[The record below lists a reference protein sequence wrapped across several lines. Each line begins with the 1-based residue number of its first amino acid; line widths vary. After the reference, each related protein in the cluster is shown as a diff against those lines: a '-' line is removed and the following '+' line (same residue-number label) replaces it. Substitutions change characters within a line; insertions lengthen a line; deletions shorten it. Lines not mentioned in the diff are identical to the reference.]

1 MPLWYYA
8 AASLVLLPA
17 QDRQP
22 PEFRADV
29 DMIRLDVSVVDKSGR
44 PIPGLQPEDFRV
56 LEDGRPVDLAYFQAY
71 VPELDETSEPAVGRG
86 DRPRVPR
93 RSVVLLADTA
103 SMSAG
108 QLLRARES
116 AARYLGAPGREGDWV
131 RLVNLATRETWDG
144 RLPEDRERLVTA
156 AKSLS
161 RRPSP
166 WAHVGADLE
175 AIETR
180 VESDEPGLPS
190 EAQTTS
196 RFLSVF
202 AQASDLLGTL
212 ESLLVQLEGV
222 EGRKALVLLS
232 TGFPQL
238 RGLDRRLQSVSTLAR
253 QAATAVYFVDA
264 AGLDGLLPEPGQRMQ
279 PVFEMAWN
287 RSGGASDLAE
297 ATGGFTSRFAGTLHP
312 ALARVAA
319 EMRTYYVL
327 GYLPPR
333 AQDGRFRTVKVE
345 VTRSGLKART
355 KKGYLAMAR

>member
-1 MPLWYYA
+1 MSLWYYA
-8 AASLVLLPA
+8 AASLVLVPA
-17 QDRQP
+17 QERQP
-22 PEFRADV
+22 PEFRAHAN
-29 DMIRLDVSVVDKSGR
+29 MIRLDVSVVDKSGK
-44 PIPGLQPEDFRV
+44 PIPGLQPEDFRIT
-56 LEDGRPVDLAYFQAY
+56 EDGRPVDLTYFQAY
-71 VPELDETSEPAVGRG
+71 VPGAD
-86 DRPRVPR
+86 DRADDAADSPRVPP
-93 RSVVLLADTA
+93 RSIVLLADTA
-103 SMSAG
+103 SMSHG

-116 AARYLGAPGREGDWV
+116 AARYLNAPGREGDWV
-131 RLVNLATRETWDG
+131 RLMNLATRENWDG
-144 RLPEDRERLVTA
+144 RLPEDRERLVA
-156 AKSLS
+156 AARAMS

-166 WAHVGADLE
+166 WARFADDVE
-175 AIETR
+175 GIETR
-180 VESDEPGLPS
+180 VETDVPGEPS
-190 EAQTTS
+190 EAETTS

-212 ESLLVQLEGV
+212 ESLLVQLEAV

-238 RGLDRRLQSVSTLAR
+238 RGLDRRLESVSTLAR
-253 QAATAVYFVDA
+253 QSSTAVYFVDA
-264 AGLDGLLPEPGQRMQ
+264 AGLDGLLPERGQKMK

-327 GYLPPR
+327 GYVPPR

-355 KKGYLAMAR
+355 KKGYLAIAGS

>member
-1 MPLWYYA
+1 MALWYYA

-71 VPELDETSEPAVGRG
+71 VPDADERADDGASPTH
-86 DRPRVPR
+86 VPR
-93 RSVVLLADTA
+93 RSIVLLADTA
-103 SMSAG
+103 SMSHG

-116 AARYLGAPGREGDWV
+116 TARYLSAPGRAGDSV
-131 RLVNLATRETWDG
+131 RLLNLATREAWHG
-144 RLPEDRERLVTA
+144 RMPEDRERLVA
-156 AKSLS
+156 AARSLS

-166 WAHVGADLE
+166 WASVGTDME

-180 VESDEPGLPS
+180 EESDVPGMPS

-212 ESLLVQLEGV
+212 ESLLVQLEAV

-232 TGFPQL
+232 TGFPTL

-253 QAATAVYFVDA
+253 QASTAVYFVDA

-333 AQDGRFRTVKVE
+333 AQDGRFRSVKVE
-345 VTRSGLKART
+345 VTRSGLTART
-355 KKGYLAMAR
+355 KKGYLAVPRGS

>member
-1 MPLWYYA
+1 MSLWYYA

-17 QDRQP
+17 QERQA

-56 LEDGRPVDLAYFQAY
+56 SEDGRPVDLAYFQAY
-71 VPELDETSEPAVGRG
+71 VPDAEERADDRTDPARI
-86 DRPRVPR
+86 PR
-93 RSVVLLADTA
+93 RSIVLLLDTA
-103 SMSAG
+103 SMSHG

-116 AARYLGAPGREGDWV
+116 AARYLSAPGREGDWV
-131 RLVNLATRETWDG
+131 RLINLATREAWHG
-144 RLPEDRERLVTA
+144 RLPEDRGRLVA
-156 AKSLS
+156 AARALS
-161 RRPSP
+161 PRPSP
-166 WAHVGADLE
+166 WARVGVDLE
-175 AIETR
+175 SIETR
-180 VESDEPGLPS
+180 QESDAPGLPS
-190 EAQTTS
+190 EGQTTS

-212 ESLLVQLEGV
+212 ESLLVQLEAV

-238 RGLDRRLQSVSTLAR
+238 RGLDRRLESVSTLAR
-253 QAATAVYFVDA
+253 QSSTAVYFVDA
-264 AGLDGLLPEPGQRMQ
+264 AGLDGLLPEPGQHMQ

-297 ATGGFTSRFAGTLHP
+297 ATGGFTSRFAGALHP

-327 GYLPPR
+327 GYVPPR
-333 AQDGRFRTVKVE
+333 TQDGRFRSVKVE

-355 KKGYLAMAR
+355 KKGYLAVPRGS

>member
-1 MPLWYYA
+1 MSLWYYA
-8 AASLVLLPA
+8 AASLVLVPA
-17 QDRQP
+17 QERQP

-56 LEDGRPVDLAYFQAY
+56 SEDGRPVDLSYFQAY
-71 VPELDETSEPAVGRG
+71 VPDAEE
-86 DRPRVPR
+86 RPDDGTDPTRVRR
-93 RSVVLLADTA
+93 RSIVLIADTV
-103 SMSAG
+103 SMSQG

-116 AARYLGAPGREGDWV
+116 AARYLSAPGREGDWV
-131 RLVNLATRETWDG
+131 RLVNLATREAWQG
-144 RLPEDRERLVTA
+144 RLPEDRERLVA
-156 AKSLS
+156 AARSLS

-166 WAHVGADLE
+166 WAGIGADVE

-180 VESDEPGLPS
+180 EESDAGMPS

-212 ESLLVQLEGV
+212 ESLLVQLEAV

-238 RGLDRRLQSVSTLAR
+238 RGLDRRLESVSTLAR
-253 QAATAVYFVDA
+253 RASTAVYFVDA
-264 AGLDGLLPEPGQRMQ
+264 TGLDGLMPEPGRHMQ

-312 ALARVAA
+312 ALARVAE

-327 GYLPPR
+327 GYVPPR
-333 AQDGRFRTVKVE
+333 AQNGRFRSVKVE

-355 KKGYLAMAR
+355 KKGYLAVPRGS